1 MNRDAGNESAARRPL
16 SKGRVA
22 AALLAAAAVTAFALE
37 AWTRFRVQRGFE
49 AVATLS
55 IERLPMAALAPGSP
69 LVHRLRPGMRGFM
82 DGPTTNVVPK
92 HFGPVTY
99 TVNEAGFRGR
109 PVTIPKPA
117 ETRRVLFLG
126 DSFTFGWGVND
137 DETFCVRLEALLNDF
152 KAGNDVVWECVN
164 LGASGYNTIQERILF
179 EESVDRFKPD
189 VVALVYYRNDTEP
202 NLDSKSNPTL
212 QYRHARFWLWEEAKI
227 RLNNRL
233 GREAF
238 KVRKLI
244 YTNPLESFR
253 ERGLKWRESKEA
265 HAGIARGCRERGIP
279 FLTVIQPAFDINQ
292 PFDADFPVSPIHAEV
307 ARGCR
312 EENARC
318 VDLLDQ
324 FEPGDNVRLG
334 LRGDGHTNAAGHR
347 EIARILEPVIRELG
361 THRQSEA
368 PNPPPS
374 L

>member
-1 MNRDAGNESAARRPL
+1 MNRDDGIESAARRRL
-16 SKGRVA
+16 SKGRAA
-22 AALLAAAAVTAFALE
+22 AALLAAAALTAFALE

-55 IERLPMAALAPGSP
+55 IKRLPMAALAPGSP
-69 LVHRLRPGMRGFM
+69 LVHRLSPGTRGFM
-82 DGPTTNVVPK
+82 DGPATNVVPK
-92 HFGPVTY
+92 YFGPVTY
-99 TVNEAGFRGR
+99 TVNEDGFRGR
-109 PVTIPKPA
+109 PVAIPKPA
-117 ETRRVLFLG
+117 GTRRVLFLG

-137 DETFCVRLEALLNDF
+137 DETFCVRLETLLNDS
-152 KAGNDVVWECVN
+152 KTDAAVWECVN

-179 EESVDRFKPD
+179 EESVDRFNPD

-202 NLDSKSNPTL
+202 NLDSKSNPAL

-233 GREAF
+233 GRDFFE
-238 KVRKLI
+238 VRKLI

-253 ERGLKWRESKEA
+253 RRGVKWRESKAA

-292 PFDADFPVSPIHAEV
+292 PFDPGFPYRPIHEEV
-307 ARGCR
+307 ARWCR
-312 EENARC
+312 EQNAHC
-318 VDLLDQ
+318 VDLLDH
-324 FEPGDNVRLG
+324 FEPDDNVRLG
-334 LRGDGHTNAAGHR
+334 IRGDGHTNADGHR

-361 THRQSEA
+361 IPRRSE
-368 PNPPPS
+368 PPKPPPS